1 MRRDEKSLII
11 VNIPG
16 VPSSR
21 SSRGMEPYKLPTS
34 RLQNPLMSSK
44 LEIKSMNSCVFFRSA
59 GTCVTMLFNDLTKNV
74 DSRVAGVSV
83 AA

>member
-1 MRRDEKSLII
+1 MYQGFHPQGL
-11 VNIPG
+11 
-16 VPSSR
+16 
-21 SSRGMEPYKLPTS
+21 SSRGKEPYKLQTS

-44 LEIKSMNSCVFFRSA
+44 PEIKSVNSCVFFRCA
-59 GTCVTMLFNDLTKNV
+59 GTCVRMLFNDLTKNV